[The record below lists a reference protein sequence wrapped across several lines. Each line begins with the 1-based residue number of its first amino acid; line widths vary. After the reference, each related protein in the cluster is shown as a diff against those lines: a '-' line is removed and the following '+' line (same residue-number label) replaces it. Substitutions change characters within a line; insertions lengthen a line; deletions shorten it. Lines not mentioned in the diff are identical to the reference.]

1 MHRLAERGDRMS
13 HHPAGGVGLDPNVP
27 APPPGPCAAPP
38 FAAPPTDRNKRGL
51 WIGLIAGGLALVLCC
66 VGGVFGIAVLVVG
79 STQQAKNQ
87 ATTSVTNYLNA
98 VHDEDWEAAHREL
111 CSRLAARYSPEQ
123 LEVQEGQ
130 LRFTSYTLDEPV
142 ISDAVT
148 VLAHL
153 NTSSGEVQR
162 QFLLESEGTRL
173 AICGIR

>member
-1 MHRLAERGDRMS
+1 MS
-13 HHPAGGVGLDPNVP
+13 FDPAGGVGLDPNVP
-27 APPPGPCAAPP
+27 APPPGPGAAPP

-51 WIGLIAGGLALVLCC
+51 WIGLIVGGLALVLCC
-66 VGGVFGIAVLVVG
+66 VGGVFGIGVLVVG
-79 STQQAKNQ
+79 STEQAKNQ

-98 VHDEDWEAAHREL
+98 THDGDWEAARREL
-111 CSRLAARYSPEQ
+111 CSRLAARYSAAQ
-123 LEVQEGQ
+123 LEAQEAQ

-142 ISDAVT
+142 IADAVE

-162 QFLLESEGTRL
+162 LFLLDTEGTRL